1 MSSQH
6 DWRVCALLSL
16 GSMLLALPSNRAG
29 ASVKYDLA
37 AEGDV
42 TAANNPL
49 LLGGSDRSALV
60 GDVSIKPG
68 ATWTGDTG
76 STLALNGILT
86 SRNYSRRYGSFLLGQ
101 ARAEGIVR
109 HDERLTGRASL
120 SFNRDISADILTE
133 AVDTTVDPRSTRNA
147 WDAATSLT
155 WTPSARTTIT
165 PRLDFTSARF
175 SDSRALGTS
184 KVYTAELRV
193 ARRLSGR
200 TSLGIAVLGN
210 RSDVS
215 NTGQFE
221 TQSVLATLDRQ
232 FGPAVH
238 LTTEAGFERVRDRL
252 AGSAAINFSGRGE
265 LCVRGERNRACLDAS
280 LASQA
285 SAIGTLQKRL
295 AVGGN
300 VHRAIGEYWDL
311 GLAADYQRA
320 SRSGVGAAP
329 TLSAATARCT
339 LDWRFTKAL
348 TLGSRLEYRQ
358 RDLGVGS
365 ALSSGYAGMSLQW
378 RR

>member
-1 MSSQH
+1 M
-6 DWRVCALLSL
+6 
-16 GSMLLALPSNRAG
+16 
-29 ASVKYDLA
+29 KYDLA
-37 AEGDV
+37 AEGEV
-42 TAANNPL
+42 IAADNPL
-49 LLGGSDRSALV
+49 LLSGGNTSALV
-60 GDVSIKPG
+60 SDVSIKPG
-68 ATWTGDTG
+68 ATWTGATG
-76 STLALNGILT
+76 SLLGLNGFLT
-86 SRNYSRRYGSFLLGQ
+86 SRSYSRLYGSFLLGE
-101 ARAEGIVR
+101 ARAEGVVR
-109 HDERLTGRASL
+109 YNERLTGRASFL
-120 SFNRDISADILTE
+120 FSRDISADILTD

-147 WDAATSLT
+147 WDAGTSLT
-155 WTPSARTTIT
+155 WTPNARTTIT

-175 SDSRALGTS
+175 SDRRALGTS

-193 ARRLSGR
+193 ARRLSENS
-200 TSLGIAVLGN
+200 SLGIAVFGN

-215 NTGQFE
+215 DTGRFE

-238 LTTEAGFERVRDRL
+238 LTTEAGFERVRDRVT
-252 AGSAAINFSGRGE
+252 GSASINFSGRGG
-265 LCVRGERNRACLDAS
+265 LCIRGERNRACLDAS

-295 AVGGN
+295 AIGAN

-339 LDWRFTKAL
+339 LDWRFAKAL

-358 RDLGVGS
+358 RGLGIGS
-365 ALSSGYAGMSLQW
+365 ALRSGYGGVSLRW